1 LARISTYLEQFVTP
15 QKMRCRN
22 LWAIIGVLVAMFSLS
37 GCIRGHI
44 GADAA
49 VRAVQEDD
57 IREAIF
63 RYEMKD
69 HRSPNVVFLS
79 INNQEPSD
87 AFMSRFSDVKLS
99 VKKWSAIAPAKEP
112 LQRWINDRETGK
124 PGVALSVG
132 KITWTSDHGVVVA
145 GGYYCGSLC
154 AGGGD
159 FYVTFKD
166 GRWVVEKFD
175 IKVIS

>member
-1 LARISTYLEQFVTP
+1 
-15 QKMRCRN
+15 MRCRN

-49 VRAVQEDD
+49 VRAAQEND

-69 HRSPNVVFLS
+69 HRFPEVAFLS

-87 AFMSRFSDVKLS
+87 AFMRRFSDTSVA
-99 VKKWSAIAPAKEP
+99 VKKWSAIAPANKP
-112 LQRWINDRETGK
+112 PQRGIYDRDTGK
-124 PGVALSVG
+124 SGVALSVG

-159 FYVTFKD
+159 FYVTSKD

>member
-1 LARISTYLEQFVTP
+1 
-15 QKMRCRN
+15 MRSRK
-22 LWAIIGVLVAMFSLS
+22 LWAIIGVLVAMYSFSEY
-37 GCIRGHI
+37 IRGHI
-44 GADAA
+44 AADAA
-49 VRAVQEDD
+49 VRGGQEDD

-69 HRSPNVVFLS
+69 HRVPDVVFLS

-87 AFMSRFSDVKLS
+87 AFMGRFSDLKLS
-99 VKKWSAIAPAKEP
+99 VKKWSAIAPPKEP
-112 LQRWINDRETGK
+112 AQRWINDRETGK
-124 PGVALSVG
+124 SGVALSVG
-132 KITWTSDHGVVVA
+132 KFTWTSDHRVVVE
-145 GGYYCGSLC
+145 GSYYCGSLC

-166 GRWVVEKFD
+166 GQWVVEKFD